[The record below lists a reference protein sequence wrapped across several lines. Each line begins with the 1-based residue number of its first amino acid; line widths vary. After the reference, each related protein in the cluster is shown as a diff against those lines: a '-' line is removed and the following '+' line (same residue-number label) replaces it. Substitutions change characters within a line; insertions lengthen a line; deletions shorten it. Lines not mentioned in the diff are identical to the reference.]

1 MEMAEEEINRL
12 REREREQ
19 EARLAQLS
27 ELITRTRHELNNPLT
42 GIIGQAQ
49 LLLRA
54 ELDPKTRRRVETIEE
69 LSTRLR
75 DMIMHLRLPTDSASS
90 SGSDASSKPQDR
102 NND

>member
-1 MEMAEEEINRL
+1 MEIEAEENIEYL
-12 REREREQ
+12 RARARAQ

-27 ELITRTRHELNNPLT
+27 EIITRTRHELNNPLT

-54 ELDPKTRRRVETIEE
+54 ELDPKVRHRVETIEQ

-75 DMIMHLRLPTDSASS
+75 DMITQLRLPTDSDS
-90 SGSDASSKPQDR
+90 SGSNASSKPQDASK
-102 NND
+102 D